1 MVVDQEPPKE
11 VHHRHGGRCKDQLAQ
26 QSILFFFCHVFRI
39 ATFSIKKKN
48 ATQPAVFVID
58 KRQVFAVSGIKTAKM
73 RLKTHTARL
82 RNFNT

>member
-73 RLKTHTARL
+73 VTKNAHRKIAK
-82 RNFNT
+82 F